1 MKEPK
6 YKSVWDWFTCTFI
19 AFTATFCLGLD
30 IFVSS
35 ISGWII
41 CSISFLSILLPF
53 LGVFYVVKEDYL
65 IVHSFFGS
73 KTVPISKIESIK
85 PTNSIES
92 APATSIFNRIAISF
106 VDRTVMKGSMPLI
119 ISPSD
124 KQKFISQPISINP
137 KIKVK
142 WGE

>member
-1 MKEPK
+1 MYVYCFHRNILFRIGYFCFK
-6 YKSVWDWFTCTFI
+6 YFRLDYLFYQFPFHIASFFRCFLCCKRRLSYCTF
-19 AFTATFCLGLD
+19 
-30 IFVSS
+30 
-35 ISGWII
+35 
-41 CSISFLSILLPF
+41 
-53 LGVFYVVKEDYL
+53 
-65 IVHSFFGS
+65 FFGS

-106 VDRTVMKGSMPLI
+106 VDRTIMKGSMPLI

-142 WGE
+142 WGG

>member
-1 MKEPK
+1 MKGD
-6 YKSVWDWFTCTFI
+6 S
-19 AFTATFCLGLD
+19 
-30 IFVSS
+30 
-35 ISGWII
+35 
-41 CSISFLSILLPF
+41 
-53 LGVFYVVKEDYL
+53 L
-65 IVHSFFGS
+65 IVHSFFDI

-142 WGE
+142 WGG